1 MTAEPSPPARRR
13 RYVPLLY
20 RVAGVNALLLIIV
33 VVVTIAVLAPSRVST
48 LRTDGEI
55 IVIGV
60 ALVLVVALNVYLVR
74 RVVRPLEALTALARR
89 VDLTE
94 PGQRMPPASPTS
106 EAGELSIT
114 FNEMLARLEAE
125 RREATG
131 RVLEGQES
139 ERLRIAQELHDQ
151 IGQELTAV
159 LLALAR
165 VERRVPGELRQDLL
179 EVQDA
184 VRGSLE
190 DLRRIAVELRPEA
203 LDDLGLESALAVLC
217 ERFAERSGLEVT
229 QQIAPDVPALAPE
242 TELVVYRVAQE
253 ALTNV
258 ARHSGV
264 ATAELELEHHDAVL
278 TLMVSDN
285 GRGLPDGHRPGTGI
299 RGMSE
304 RAALIGATL
313 TIESPGAR
321 GGCRVRLRAPL
332 AEFEGAE
339 ERYMVD
345 DRAAVGERDAD
356 DQADPDD
363 EPTGVDGA
371 TGTGDLR

>member
-1 MTAEPSPPARRR
+1 MSAEPPQRTERR

-20 RVAGVNALLLIIV
+20 RVAGVNALLLFIA
-33 VVVTIAVLAPSRVST
+33 VVVTIAVLAPKRVSS
-48 LRTDGEI
+48 LHTDEEA
-55 IVIGV
+55 IVLGV

-74 RVVRPLEALTALARR
+74 RVVRPLVALTSLARR
-89 VDLTE
+89 VDLTA
-94 PGQRMPPASPTS
+94 PGQRMPEAAPTS
-106 EAGELSIT
+106 EAGELTIT
-114 FNEMLARLEAE
+114 FNEMLSRLEAE

-131 RVLEGQES
+131 RVLDGQEA

-165 VERRVPGELRQDLL
+165 VERRVPEELRQSVL

-229 QQIAPDVPALAPE
+229 QRIAPGLPILTPE
-242 TELVVYRVAQE
+242 AELVVYRVAQE

-264 ATAELELEHHDAVL
+264 ATAKLELAHRDELL
-278 TLMVSDN
+278 TLTVIDS
-285 GRGLPDGHRPGTGI
+285 GRGLPQGHRPGTGI
-299 RGMSE
+299 RGMGE

-313 TIESPGAR
+313 TIEDAGAR
-321 GGCRVRLRAPL
+321 GGVRVRLEVPL
-332 AEFEGAE
+332 EEVEELEQFESFN
-339 ERYMVD
+339 
-345 DRAAVGERDAD
+345 
-356 DQADPDD
+356 
-363 EPTGVDGA
+363 GA
-371 TGTGDLR
+371 TPSEEVGDAR